1 MPLTLS
7 EIHEWKKVGKGR
19 AVIDRVKPTVRISH
33 ASTPD
38 KNGNVSYEPPIW
50 IQDGKVYYE
59 GVDDPIKKPPFYFW
73 QEVEKWS
80 EAYRQEM
87 KISLP
92 KDWDKQKKAMQESL
106 EKAKEKKKDG
116 DV

>member
-1 MPLTLS
+1 MTLTLS
-7 EIHEWKKVGKGR
+7 EIHEWKKVGPGR

-33 ASTPD
+33 GD
-38 KNGNVSYEPPIW
+38 GKGSYDPPIW

-59 GVDDPIKKPPFYFW
+59 GGELIKKPPFYFW
-73 QEVEKWS
+73 TEVEKWS

>member
-1 MPLTLS
+1 MPLQLG

-38 KNGNVSYEPPIW
+38 KNGHVKYDPPIW
-50 IQDGKVYYE
+50 IQDGKAYYE
-59 GVDDPIKKPPFYFW
+59 GGEAIKKPPFYFW
-73 QEVEKWS
+73 TEVEKWS

-92 KDWDKQKKAMQESL
+92 NDWDKQKKAMQEL
-106 EKAKEKKKDG
+106 LQEAKEKKKDG
-116 DV
+116 